1 MRHPTRSALTV
12 LALLAVLS
20 PKPAAARDE
29 RPKEPSQP
37 ELARELRE
45 MVKVDQDA
53 RQEVIRS
60 APAGKPAG
68 PALVEKLTAIDQK
81 NTARLKEIVDQ
92 HGWPGKSLVGA
103 AGAQDAWLLVQ
114 HADRDP
120 AFQKRC
126 LELMTPLVAQGEVSA
141 VNVAYLTD
149 RVRVAEGKPQVYGTQ
164 FRQADGKME
173 PSPIEDEAR
182 VDERRKS
189 VGLPPLAQYRK
200 QLEEVYRKK
209 P

>member
-1 MRHPTRSALTV
+1 MCSSDLAAGRPADAALG
-12 LALLAVLS
+12 
-20 PKPAAARDE
+20 D
-29 RPKEPSQP
+29 
-37 ELARELRE
+37 
-45 MVKVDQDA
+45 
-53 RQEVIRS
+53 
-60 APAGKPAG
+60 
-68 PALVEKLTAIDQK
+68 KLEAIDRK

>member
-1 MRHPTRSALTV
+1 MRHPTRSALAA
-12 LALLAVLS
+12 LALLTALAPTPS
-20 PKPAAARDE
+20 AARNE
-29 RPKEPSQP
+29 PPKEPSHP
-37 ELARELRE
+37 ELARELRD

-53 RQEVIRS
+53 RQELIKV
-60 APAGKPAG
+60 APAGKPAD
-68 PALVEKLTAIDQK
+68 PALIEKLTAIDRK
-81 NTARLKEIVDQ
+81 NTARMKEIVDK

-103 AGAQDAWLLVQ
+103 TGAQDAWLLVQ

-126 LELMTPLVAQGEVSA
+126 LELMTPLVATGEVSG

-149 RVRVAEGKPQVYGTQ
+149 RVRVADGKPQVYGTQ
-164 FRQADGKME
+164 FRQVDGKME

-189 VGLPPLAQYRK
+189 VGLPTLAEYRK
-200 QLEEVYRKK
+200 QIEAMYKK

>member
-1 MRHPTRSALTV
+1 MHHPTRSALTV
-12 LALLAVLS
+12 LALLAVLTPTPS
-20 PKPAAARDE
+20 AAGDDP
-29 RPKEPSQP
+29 PKEPSQP
-37 ELARELRE
+37 ELARELRD

-53 RQEVIRS
+53 RQELIRS
-60 APAGKPAG
+60 TTPGQPVAPAI
-68 PALVEKLTAIDQK
+68 VEKLTAIDRK
-81 NTARLKEIVDQ
+81 NTARLKEIVDK
-92 HGWPGKSLVGA
+92 HGWPGKSLVGT

-126 LELMTPLVAQGEVSA
+126 LELMAPLVARGEVSA
-141 VNVAYLTD
+141 INVAYLTD
-149 RVRVAEGKPQVYGTQ
+149 RVRVADGKPQVYGTQ
-164 FRQADGKME
+164 FRQVDGKME

-189 VGLPPLAQYRK
+189 VGLPPLAEYRK